1 MGDAMSN
8 LNVDQMVLVV
18 AGVVVVVTVLLGVY
32 VHPGWLWITG
42 LMGLHMVQMAFT
54 GFCPLAKVLEGQGYR
69 RGAAL

>member
-1 MGDAMSN
+1 MSN
-8 LNVDQMVLVV
+8 LNVDQVVLVI
-18 AGVVVVVTVLLGVY
+18 AGLVVVVTVLLGVY
-32 VHPGWLWITG
+32 VHPGWLWVTA

>member
-1 MGDAMSN
+1 MSN
-8 LNVDQMVLVV
+8 LNVDQVVLVV
-18 AGVVVVVTVLLGVY
+18 SGVVVVITVLLGVF

-54 GFCPLAKVLEGQGYR
+54 GFCPLAKFLGSQGFK

>member
-1 MGDAMSN
+1 MSN
-8 LNVDQMVLVV
+8 LNVDQLVLVIS
-18 AGVVVVVTVLLGVY
+18 GVIVVVTVLLGVY

-54 GFCPLAKVLEGQGYR
+54 GFCPLAKFLGNQGCK